1 MFDSVVWARKN
12 LGTKACRMFPAKAT
26 VQLALLSDEEIF
38 AEKVL
43 FWKSV
48 YGVDMSA
55 LMYAQLTADVTRT
68 AALNVTAAPM
78 QRSVHSRSRSL
89 RL

>member
-12 LGTKACRMFPAKAT
+12 LGTKACRMFPSKAT
-26 VQLALLSDEEIF
+26 VQLALLSDEEIYS
-38 AEKVL
+38 EKIL

-55 LMYAQLTADVTRT
+55 LMYA
-68 AALNVTAAPM
+68 
-78 QRSVHSRSRSL
+78 
-89 RL
+89 